1 MKQII
6 YITLGTIFVGIGAI
20 GIILPVLPTTIFLI
34 IASLFFVRSSPK
46 LHKKLMNSKTFGP
59 LISNYINHRGITKK
73 DRIKSL
79 TTIWMLIIISM
90 IFVQNLTLI
99 LILLIVA
106 IAHTVYFYRLKL
118 LLN

>member
-6 YITLGTIFVGIGAI
+6 YITLGSIFVGIGAI

-34 IASLFFVRSSPK
+34 IASFFFIRSSPI
-46 LHKKLMNSKTFGP
+46 LHKKLMDSKTLGP
-59 LISNYINHRGITKK
+59 LISNYINHRGITRK
-73 DRIKSL
+73 DRTKSL
-79 TTIWMLIIISM
+79 ATIWILIIISM
-90 IFVQNLTLI
+90 IAVQNLIFI

-118 LLN
+118 LFN